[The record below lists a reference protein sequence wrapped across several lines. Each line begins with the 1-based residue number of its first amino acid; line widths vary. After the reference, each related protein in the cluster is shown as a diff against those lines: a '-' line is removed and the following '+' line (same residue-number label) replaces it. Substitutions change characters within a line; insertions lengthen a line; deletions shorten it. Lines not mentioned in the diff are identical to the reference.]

1 MIDLLSIA
9 ACVAAAAGCFVLHR
23 RVRRL
28 ESTEG
33 GIGKAVIE
41 MSQSVS
47 RLQEA
52 LTAAEEAARDA
63 SARFDER
70 LAETKALAG
79 LLGREGIGRSGALGA
94 VDARKRDPLSDVA
107 PKGLGD
113 GSSPAGPQAASKAVR
128 DVKGREALARF
139 AIAARA
145 ADRRSARGD
154 AGAAA

>member
-1 MIDLLSIA
+1 MFDLLSIV
-9 ACVAAAAGCFVLHR
+9 ACLAAAAGCFVLHR

-33 GIGKAVIE
+33 GIGKAVVE

-52 LTAAEEAARDA
+52 LAAAEGAARDA

-70 LAETKALAG
+70 LAETRALAG
-79 LLGREGIGRSGALGA
+79 LLGREGIGHSGA
-94 VDARKRDPLSDVA
+94 VDARKCDPLSDVT

-113 GSSPAGPQAASKAVR
+113 GSPPSGAQVMGKAAR
-128 DVKGREALARF
+128 EVKGREALARF